1 MLELGLEFQ
10 LFKGVDLLRH
20 VDVVAVGDIALVR
33 DALNDAEPALE
44 ALGEL
49 VGGGFQ
55 RGAVQGIVDILRLFP
70 LCALVVHLLHN
81 GQGKGSSGG
90 IGMALAGHI
99 FHALV
104 ETGVAQRNGGIAVEQ
119 QLVDGLALLQT
130 GQRTVLPQNGR
141 GVGGRTLQT
150 VVAALEGLVAQLQ
163 PFLKDLPELVQIA
176 AGGESHIRQVDGDH
190 ALIEAAVVLVLTG
203 LVVLG
208 VGNVADTRIGEAVRR
223 QEGAAAHAGIDV
235 ALQLPH
241 LLLGDVVRHHAAGGA
256 FGGQLCEIPVGGILG
271 DVVLLQY
278 VDQLGEGGGD
288 PNAVL
293 ILHALIPLEQHLF
306 DDHGQIFLFSLVF
319 SLAQIHE
326 HGDEGSLSIGGQQR
340 YHLIL
345 NGLNA
350 AADFLPQTGLHQLR
364 DLFRTGVR
372 ADGGHFRLHDLTD
385 LLTADLHKGGQMG
398 QGDRLAAVL
407 VRGHLRHDLGGD
419 IAGSGEAV
427 GPLDEGTGDDGAV
440 LQHILQVHQIAVV
453 HVLGVI
459 ISVMEVDDALP
470 VGFHDLLRQQDA
482 LRDVTAHFAGHVVPL
497 GGIHHRVL
505 VGVFLLGL
513 LVAALD
519 QGEDLLVG
527 GVGAADQRAG
537 VAVGHIVFGHLKGA
551 VGHDLILH

>member
-1 MLELGLEFQ
+1 M
-10 LFKGVDLLRH
+10 
-20 VDVVAVGDIALVR
+20 
-33 DALNDAEPALE
+33 
-44 ALGEL
+44 
-49 VGGGFQ
+49 
-55 RGAVQGIVDILRLFP
+55 
-70 LCALVVHLLHN
+70 
-81 GQGKGSSGG
+81 
-90 IGMALAGHI
+90 
-99 FHALV
+99 
-104 ETGVAQRNGGIAVEQ
+104 
-119 QLVDGLALLQT
+119 
-130 GQRTVLPQNGR
+130 
-141 GVGGRTLQT
+141 
-150 VVAALEGLVAQLQ
+150 AALKGPVAQLQ
-163 PFLKDLPELVQIA
+163 TILKNLPELVQIA
-176 AGGESHIRQVDGDH
+176 AGGQCHVRQVDGDH
-190 ALIEAAVVLVLTG
+190 ALIEAAVVLVLAG
-203 LVVLG
+203 LVILG
-208 VGNVADTRIGEAVRR
+208 VGNVADTRVGEAVRR

-278 VDQLGEGGGD
+278 VDQLGEGRGD
-288 PNAVL
+288 PHAVL
-293 ILHALIPLEQHLF
+293 ILHALIPLEQHLL

-345 NGLNA
+345 NGLNT
-350 AADFLPQTGLHQLR
+350 AADLLPQTGLHQLR

-440 LQHILQVHQIAVV
+440 LQHILQVHQITVV

-470 VGFHDLLRQQDA
+470 VGLHDLLRQQDA
-482 LRDVTAHFAGHVVPL
+482 LRDVTAHLAGHVVPL

-519 QGEDLLVG
+519 QGEDLLVSS
-527 GVGAADQRAG
+527 VGAADQRAG
-537 VAVGHIVFGHLKGA
+537 VAVGHIVLGHLKGA
-551 VGHDLILH
+551 VGHDLVLH